1 MKTLKLFGILLVLS
15 LSASFAQ
22 EKADKASKI
31 DGKVIE
37 GTKTVKVE
45 SPTAVSSTNATTTV
59 ASYDFTVA
67 GAAYTTGPDPMVEV
81 ETGVWAMIAGD
92 ANGDG
97 AIDAT
102 DQNAEW
108 RPNNGQPWDYS
119 IGADMNLDGSID
131 ATDLNAFWRPNNGKS
146 TQVPN

>member
-1 MKTLKLFGILLVLS
+1 MLVC
-15 LSASFAQ
+15 SFAVTTFAQ
-22 EKADKASKI
+22 
-31 DGKVIE
+31 
-37 GTKTVKVE
+37 VKSNTIRENDQIE
-45 SPTAVSSTNATTTV
+45 SPKQVKIEQISKVAQNNAVNAV
-59 ASYDFTVA
+59 VSYDFTVA

-81 ETGVWAMIAGD
+81 ETNVWAMIAGD
-92 ANGDG
+92 ADG
-97 AIDAT
+97 SGAVDAT

>member
-1 MKTLKLFGILLVLS
+1 MKTLYFVGLS
-15 LSASFAQ
+15 FLISFSAIFAQ
-22 EKADKASKI
+22 VKVEKLSKI
-31 DGKVIE
+31 DGKVTE

-45 SPTAVSSTNATTTV
+45 SPTAVNSTNATTAV
-59 ASYDFTVA
+59 ASYDFTQP

>member
-1 MKTLKLFGILLVLS
+1 MKKLSLILFLFFISSLLV
-15 LSASFAQ
+15 AQ
-22 EKADKASKI
+22 EK
-31 DGKVIE
+31 GN
-37 GTKTVKVE
+37 VK
-45 SPTAVSSTNATTTV
+45 STTAVKSKAAKNIDAVQGAIKNNSTADV
-59 ASYDFTVA
+59 AVYDFTVA
-67 GAAYTTGPDPMVEV
+67 GAAYTTGPAAMVIVDNVNGEDV
-81 ETGVWAMIAGD
+81 YAMIAGD

-131 ATDLNAFWRPNNGKS
+131 ATDLNAYWRPNNGKS